1 MKPRLFTSLII
12 LLLSTTLVFSQK
24 AEKIK
29 GSKVVTSS
37 IQQVKPFTMIEVED
51 NIEIYL
57 EKGAKSEIK
66 IEADDNL
73 HDVISLKVENNI
85 LIISTSKE
93 IQGFKKLTVKVTYT
107 NDLNLITTKDESIVT
122 AIQEI
127 ILDTITFKSLD
138 KSKLFLN
145 VNAGNFNLL
154 ADDKSKIELNLK
166 SETAFVE
173 LSKNSSLK
181 ALINSSELKFDLYQ
195 KSSAIIEGD
204 SDNSIIRIDNLA
216 ELNAIKFNSKTSDL
230 TIEGKANCSLHTRS
244 TSTYVH
250 TIIVRNIAASI
261 VVTTKIKRTRL
272 YLSARYPNIGANTN

>member
-57 EKGAKSEIK
+57 EKGVKSEIK

-127 ILDTITFKSLD
+127 ILDTVTFKSLD

-181 ALINSSELKFDLYQ
+181 ALINSSELKCDLYQ
-195 KSSAIIEGD
+195 KSSAILEGD

-230 TIEGKANCSLHTRS
+230 TIEGKANCSLLVENNFILDANDNS
-244 TSTYVH
+244 E
-250 TIIVRNIAASI
+250 ISI
-261 VVTTKIKRTRL
+261 YGNPKIEIRKFSGEAKL
-272 YLSARYPNIGANTN
+272 LKKLPLKK

>member
-29 GSKVVTSS
+29 DTKVVTSS
-37 IQQVKPFTMIEVED
+37 TQQVKPFTMIEVED

-57 EKGAKSEIK
+57 EKGVKSEIK

-127 ILDTITFKSLD
+127 ILDTVTFKSLD

-181 ALINSSELKFDLYQ
+181 ALINSAELKCDLYQ

-230 TIEGKANCSLHTRS
+230 TIEGKANCSLLVENNFILDANDNS
-244 TSTYVH
+244 E
-250 TIIVRNIAASI
+250 ISI
-261 VVTTKIKRTRL
+261 YGNPKIEIRKFSGEAKL
-272 YLSARYPNIGANTN
+272 LKKLPLKK

>member
-1 MKPRLFTSLII
+1 MKPRLFSFLIV

-57 EKGAKSEIK
+57 EKGDKSEIK

-73 HDVISLKVENNI
+73 HEVINSVVENNI
-85 LIISTSKE
+85 LVISTSKE
-93 IQGFKKLTVKVTYT
+93 IQGFKKLSVKVTYT

-166 SETAFVE
+166 SETSFVE

-181 ALINSSELKFDLYQ
+181 ALINSAELKCDLYQ
-195 KSSAIIEGD
+195 KSSGIIEGD

-216 ELNAIKFNSKTSDL
+216 ELNASKFNSKTTDL
-230 TIEGKANCSLHTRS
+230 TIEGKASCSLLVENNFTLDANDN
-244 TSTYVH
+244 TEINVYG
-250 TIIVRNIAASI
+250 NP
-261 VVTTKIKRTRL
+261 KIEIRKFSGEAKLLKRL
-272 YLSARYPNIGANTN
+272 PIKK

>member
-57 EKGAKSEIK
+57 EKGVKSEIK

-127 ILDTITFKSLD
+127 ILDTVTFKSLD

-181 ALINSSELKFDLYQ
+181 ALINSSELKCDLYQ

-230 TIEGKANCSLHTRS
+230 TIEGKANCSLLVENNFILDANDNS
-244 TSTYVH
+244 E
-250 TIIVRNIAASI
+250 ISI
-261 VVTTKIKRTRL
+261 YGNPKIEIRKFSGEAKFL
-272 YLSARYPNIGANTN
+272 KKLPLKK

>member
-57 EKGAKSEIK
+57 EKGTKSEIK

-93 IQGFKKLTVKVTYT
+93 IQGFKKLSVKVTYT
-107 NDLNLITTKDESIVT
+107 NDLNLITTKDESIIT

-166 SETAFVE
+166 SETSFVE
-173 LSKNSSLK
+173 LSKNSTLK
-181 ALINSSELKFDLYQ
+181 ALINSSELKCDLYQ

-216 ELNAIKFNSKTSDL
+216 ELNASKFNSKTSDL
-230 TIEGKANCSLHTRS
+230 TIEGKASCSLLVENNFTLDANDN
-244 TSTYVH
+244 TEINVYG
-250 TIIVRNIAASI
+250 NP
-261 VVTTKIKRTRL
+261 KIEIRKFSGEAKL
-272 YLSARYPNIGANTN
+272 LKKLPLKK

>member
-57 EKGAKSEIK
+57 EKGVKSEIK

-73 HDVISLKVENNI
+73 HDVINLKVENNI

-181 ALINSSELKFDLYQ
+181 ALINSSELKCDLYQ
-195 KSSAIIEGD
+195 KSSAILEGD

-230 TIEGKANCSLHTRS
+230 TIEGKANCSLVVENNFILDANDNTE
-244 TSTYVH
+244 
-250 TIIVRNIAASI
+250 ISI
-261 VVTTKIKRTRL
+261 YGNPKIEIRKFSGEAKL
-272 YLSARYPNIGANTN
+272 LKKLPLKK

>member
-57 EKGAKSEIK
+57 EKGVKSEIK

-127 ILDTITFKSLD
+127 ILDTVTFKSLD

-181 ALINSSELKFDLYQ
+181 ALINSAELKCDLYQ

-204 SDNSIIRIDNLA
+204 SDNSMIRIDNLA
-216 ELNAIKFNSKTSDL
+216 ELNARKFNSKTSDL
-230 TIEGKANCSLHTRS
+230 TIEGKANCSLLVENNFILDANDNS
-244 TSTYVH
+244 E
-250 TIIVRNIAASI
+250 ISI
-261 VVTTKIKRTRL
+261 YGNPKIEIRKFSGEAKL
-272 YLSARYPNIGANTN
+272 LKKLPLKK

>member
-93 IQGFKKLTVKVTYT
+93 IQGFKKLSVTVTYT

-127 ILDTITFKSLD
+127 VLDTITFKSLD

-181 ALINSSELKFDLYQ
+181 ALINSSELKCDLYQ
-195 KSSAIIEGD
+195 KSSAILEGD

-216 ELNAIKFNSKTSDL
+216 ELNARKFNSKTSDL
-230 TIEGKANCSLHTRS
+230 TIEGKANCSLLVENKFILDANDNTEIS
-244 TSTYVH
+244 VYG
-250 TIIVRNIAASI
+250 NP
-261 VVTTKIKRTRL
+261 KIEIRKFSGEAKL
-272 YLSARYPNIGANTN
+272 LKKLPLKK

>member
-1 MKPRLFTSLII
+1 MKLKLFLTII
-12 LLLSTTLVFSQK
+12 VLCVFSCLLQAQK
-24 AEKIK
+24 TEKIR
-29 GSKVVTSS
+29 GSKLVTSS
-37 IQQVKPFTMIEVED
+37 SKEIKSFTAIEVED
-51 NIEIYL
+51 NIEIHL

-73 HDVISLKVENNI
+73 HDAISLKVENNI

-93 IQGFKKLTVKVTYT
+93 IQGFKKLSVKVTYT

-145 VNAGNFNLL
+145 VNAGNFNLQ

-166 SETAFVE
+166 SETSFIE

-181 ALINSSELKFDLYQ
+181 ALINSAELKCDLYQ

-204 SDNSIIRIDNLA
+204 SDNSMIRIDNLA
-216 ELNAIKFNSKTSDL
+216 ELNARKLNSKTSDL
-230 TIEGKANCSLHTRS
+230 TIEGKANCSLLVENNFILDANDNS
-244 TSTYVH
+244 E
-250 TIIVRNIAASI
+250 ISI
-261 VVTTKIKRTRL
+261 YGNPKIEIRKFSGEAKL
-272 YLSARYPNIGANTN
+272 LKKLPLKK

>member
-37 IQQVKPFTMIEVED
+37 TQQVKPFTMIEVED

-57 EKGAKSEIK
+57 EKGVKSEIK

-93 IQGFKKLTVKVTYT
+93 IQGFKKLSVNVTYT

-181 ALINSSELKFDLYQ
+181 ALINSSELKCDLYQ

-204 SDNSIIRIDNLA
+204 SDNSMIRIDNLA
-216 ELNAIKFNSKTSDL
+216 ELNARKFNSKTSDL
-230 TIEGKANCSLHTRS
+230 TIEGKANCSLLVENNFILDANDNS
-244 TSTYVH
+244 E
-250 TIIVRNIAASI
+250 ISI
-261 VVTTKIKRTRL
+261 YGNPKIEIRKFSGEAKL
-272 YLSARYPNIGANTN
+272 LKKLPLKK

>member
-37 IQQVKPFTMIEVED
+37 TQQVKPFTMIEVED

-57 EKGAKSEIK
+57 EKGVKSEIK

-181 ALINSSELKFDLYQ
+181 ALINSAELKCDLYQ

-204 SDNSIIRIDNLA
+204 SDNSMIRIDNLA
-216 ELNAIKFNSKTSDL
+216 ELNARKFNSKTSDL
-230 TIEGKANCSLHTRS
+230 TIEGKANCSLLVENNFILDANDNS
-244 TSTYVH
+244 E
-250 TIIVRNIAASI
+250 ISI
-261 VVTTKIKRTRL
+261 YGNPKIEIRKFSGEAKL
-272 YLSARYPNIGANTN
+272 LKKLPLKK

>member
-1 MKPRLFTSLII
+1 MKPRLFSSLII

-37 IQQVKPFTMIEVED
+37 TQQVKPFTMIEVED

-57 EKGAKSEIK
+57 EKGVKSEIK

-127 ILDTITFKSLD
+127 ILDTVTFKSLD

-181 ALINSSELKFDLYQ
+181 ALINSSELKCDLYQ
-195 KSSAIIEGD
+195 KSSAILEGD

-216 ELNAIKFNSKTSDL
+216 ELNARKFNSKTSDL
-230 TIEGKANCSLHTRS
+230 TIEGKANCSLLVENNFILDANDNTE
-244 TSTYVH
+244 
-250 TIIVRNIAASI
+250 ISI
-261 VVTTKIKRTRL
+261 YGNPKIEIRKFSGEAKL
-272 YLSARYPNIGANTN
+272 LKKLPLKK

>member
-37 IQQVKPFTMIEVED
+37 TQQVKPFTMIEVED

-57 EKGAKSEIK
+57 EKGVKSEIK
-66 IEADDNL
+66 IEANDNL

-127 ILDTITFKSLD
+127 ILDTVTFKSLD

-181 ALINSSELKFDLYQ
+181 ALINSAELKCDLYQ

-204 SDNSIIRIDNLA
+204 SDISMIRIDNLA
-216 ELNAIKFNSKTSDL
+216 ELNARKFNSKTSDL
-230 TIEGKANCSLHTRS
+230 TIEGKENCSLLVENNFILDANDNS
-244 TSTYVH
+244 E
-250 TIIVRNIAASI
+250 ISI
-261 VVTTKIKRTRL
+261 YGNPKIEIRKFSGEAKL
-272 YLSARYPNIGANTN
+272 LKKLPLKK

>member
-1 MKPRLFTSLII
+1 MKLKLFTSLII

-57 EKGAKSEIK
+57 EKGVKSEIK

-73 HDVISLKVENNI
+73 HDVINLKVENNI

-181 ALINSSELKFDLYQ
+181 ALINSSELKCDLYQ
-195 KSSAIIEGD
+195 KSSAILEGD

-230 TIEGKANCSLHTRS
+230 TIEGKANCSLLVENNFILDANDNS
-244 TSTYVH
+244 E
-250 TIIVRNIAASI
+250 ISI
-261 VVTTKIKRTRL
+261 YGNPKIEIRKFSGESKL
-272 YLSARYPNIGANTN
+272 LKKLPLKK

>member
-1 MKPRLFTSLII
+1 MKPRLFSFLII
-12 LLLSTTLVFSQK
+12 LLFSTTLVFSQK

-57 EKGAKSEIK
+57 EKGSKSEIK

-85 LIISTSKE
+85 LIISTSKV
-93 IQGFKKLTVKVTYT
+93 IQGFKKLSVKVTYT
-107 NDLNLITTKDESIVT
+107 NDLNLITTKDESIIT

-166 SETAFVE
+166 SETSFVE
-173 LSKNSSLK
+173 LSKNSTLK
-181 ALINSSELKFDLYQ
+181 ALINSSELKCDLYQ

-216 ELNAIKFNSKTSDL
+216 ELNASKFNSKTSDL
-230 TIEGKANCSLHTRS
+230 TIEGKASCSLLVENNFTLDANDN
-244 TSTYVH
+244 TEINVYG
-250 TIIVRNIAASI
+250 NP
-261 VVTTKIKRTRL
+261 KIEIRKFSGEAKL
-272 YLSARYPNIGANTN
+272 LKKLPLKK

>member
-57 EKGAKSEIK
+57 EKGVKSEIK

-127 ILDTITFKSLD
+127 ILDTVTFKSLD

-181 ALINSSELKFDLYQ
+181 ALINSSELKCDLYQ

-204 SDNSIIRIDNLA
+204 SDNSMIRIDNLA

-230 TIEGKANCSLHTRS
+230 TIEGKANCSLLVENNFILDANDNS
-244 TSTYVH
+244 EISVYG
-250 TIIVRNIAASI
+250 NP
-261 VVTTKIKRTRL
+261 KIEIRKFSGEAKL
-272 YLSARYPNIGANTN
+272 LKKLPLKK

>member
-1 MKPRLFTSLII
+1 MKPRLFSSLII

-57 EKGAKSEIK
+57 EKGVKSEIK

-73 HDVISLKVENNI
+73 HDVINLKVENNI

-181 ALINSSELKFDLYQ
+181 ALINSSELKCDLYQ
-195 KSSAIIEGD
+195 KSSAILEGD

-230 TIEGKANCSLHTRS
+230 TIEGKANCSLVVENNFILDANDNTE
-244 TSTYVH
+244 
-250 TIIVRNIAASI
+250 ISI
-261 VVTTKIKRTRL
+261 YGNPKIEIRKFSGEAKL
-272 YLSARYPNIGANTN
+272 LKKLPLKK

>member
-1 MKPRLFTSLII
+1 MKPRLFSFLII
-12 LLLSTTLVFSQK
+12 LLFSTTLVFSQK

-37 IQQVKPFTMIEVED
+37 IQQVRPFTMIEVED

-57 EKGAKSEIK
+57 EKGVKSEIK

-93 IQGFKKLTVKVTYT
+93 IQGFKKLSIKVTYT
-107 NDLNLITTKDESIVT
+107 NDLNLVTAKDESVIN

-145 VNAGNFNLL
+145 VNAGNFNLQ

-166 SETAFVE
+166 SETSFIE

-181 ALINSSELKFDLYQ
+181 ALINSAELKCDLYQ

-216 ELNAIKFNSKTSDL
+216 ELNASKFNSKTSDL
-230 TIEGKANCSLHTRS
+230 TIEGKANCSLLVENNFILDANDNS
-244 TSTYVH
+244 E
-250 TIIVRNIAASI
+250 ISI
-261 VVTTKIKRTRL
+261 YGNPKIEIRKFSGEAKL
-272 YLSARYPNIGANTN
+272 LKKLPLKK

>member
-1 MKPRLFTSLII
+1 MKPKLFTSLII

-57 EKGAKSEIK
+57 EKGPKSEIK

-93 IQGFKKLTVKVTYT
+93 IQGFKKLSVKVTYT
-107 NDLNLITTKDESIVT
+107 NDLNLITTKDESIIT

-166 SETAFVE
+166 SETSFVE
-173 LSKNSSLK
+173 LSKNSTLK
-181 ALINSSELKFDLYQ
+181 ALINSAELKCDLYQ

-230 TIEGKANCSLHTRS
+230 TIEGKASCSLLVENNFTLDANDN
-244 TSTYVH
+244 TEINVYG
-250 TIIVRNIAASI
+250 NP
-261 VVTTKIKRTRL
+261 KIEIRKFSGEAKL
-272 YLSARYPNIGANTN
+272 LKKLPLKK

>member
-1 MKPRLFTSLII
+1 MKPKLFTSLII

-57 EKGAKSEIK
+57 EKGTKSEIK

-93 IQGFKKLTVKVTYT
+93 IQGFKKLSVKVTYT
-107 NDLNLITTKDESIVT
+107 NDLNLITTKDESIIT

-166 SETAFVE
+166 SETSFVE
-173 LSKNSSLK
+173 LSKNSTLK
-181 ALINSSELKFDLYQ
+181 ALINNAELKCDLYQ

-216 ELNAIKFNSKTSDL
+216 ELNASKFNSKTSDL
-230 TIEGKANCSLHTRS
+230 TIEGKASCSLLVENNLTLDANDN
-244 TSTYVH
+244 TEINVYG
-250 TIIVRNIAASI
+250 NP
-261 VVTTKIKRTRL
+261 KIEIRKFSGEAKL
-272 YLSARYPNIGANTN
+272 LKKLPLKK

>member
-1 MKPRLFTSLII
+1 MKPRLFSSLII

-37 IQQVKPFTMIEVED
+37 TQQVKPFTMIEVED

-57 EKGAKSEIK
+57 EKGVKSEIK

-127 ILDTITFKSLD
+127 ILDTVTFKSLD

-181 ALINSSELKFDLYQ
+181 ALINSAELKCDLYQ

-204 SDNSIIRIDNLA
+204 SDNSMIRIDNLA

-230 TIEGKANCSLHTRS
+230 TIEGKANCSLLVENNFILDANDNS
-244 TSTYVH
+244 EISVYG
-250 TIIVRNIAASI
+250 NP
-261 VVTTKIKRTRL
+261 KIEIRKFSGEAKL
-272 YLSARYPNIGANTN
+272 LKKLPLKK

>member
-51 NIEIYL
+51 NIEIYI
-57 EKGAKSEIK
+57 EKGVKSEIK

-73 HDVISLKVENNI
+73 HDVINLKVENNI

-127 ILDTITFKSLD
+127 ILDTVTFKSLD

-181 ALINSSELKFDLYQ
+181 ALINSSELKCDLYQ
-195 KSSAIIEGD
+195 KSSAILEGD

-216 ELNAIKFNSKTSDL
+216 ELNARKFNSKTSDL
-230 TIEGKANCSLHTRS
+230 TIEGKANCSLLVENKFILDANDNTEIS
-244 TSTYVH
+244 VYG
-250 TIIVRNIAASI
+250 NP
-261 VVTTKIKRTRL
+261 KIEIRKFSGEAKL
-272 YLSARYPNIGANTN
+272 LKKLPLKK